1 VRTTIAV
8 SLGLLAIVAPT
19 LPGQTPDWVTGQGR
33 TAQYPETTFLTGYG
47 VATVGGE
54 ITRDRAGESAVAAAR
69 RNLIEKVRVSIQSV
83 TSSRTEE
90 QGAQYSSY
98 FASAVQSTAGL
109 EIQGLASTTYADGEA
124 VHALV
129 QVKREALR
137 ATYQQKVTTLK
148 EQIARTV
155 ALARSLDQAGNTAKA
170 LDEYL
175 SCYPLA
181 RQLEEAQSIL
191 AAVTLTTSL
200 SDVQQQAST
209 NETSIAAIREAV
221 AVLLQ
226 RPLRSVED
234 LAWSLAYQLKGQTGI
249 SGPEPPSVLITPFV
263 YQDTKVASPFSRFFQ
278 PLLERQ
284 AAELGH
290 WKIVTEGQAAYVLAG
305 SYWEQ
310 KDRVRF
316 ILTARSTADG
326 HIAASAEA
334 VIDGKILRATERSL
348 KPENYKA
355 VLADQRVF
363 AKGEIAGGGLTL
375 EAWTNKQVNLF
386 TEGEVMK
393 VLVRVNM
400 PCYLRFIY
408 HMANGKRVLL
418 LNEYYMD
425 ASKVNLVYEIPQEF
439 ESAAPFGGEVLQLFA
454 RTDKFEKI
462 KTASVDGYDIIQEGL
477 SDVMTKTRGM
487 KAAKQRTLQ
496 AEQRLSITT
505 MKD

>member
-1 VRTTIAV
+1 MA
-8 SLGLLAIVAPT
+8 LGLLAILAPP
-19 LPGQTPDWVTGQGR
+19 LSGQTPDWVTGQGR
-33 TAQYPETTFLTGYG
+33 TAQYPESTFLTGYG

-69 RNLIEKVRVSIQSV
+69 KNLIEKVRVSIQTV
-83 TSSRTEE
+83 TSARTEE
-90 QGAQYSSY
+90 QGAEYSSY
-98 FASAVQSTAGL
+98 FASAVQSTASL
-109 EIQGLASTTYADGEA
+109 EIQGLVSSTYADGDI
-124 VHALV
+124 VHAFV
-129 QVKREALR
+129 QVNRAMLR
-137 ATYQQKVTTLK
+137 TTYQQKVATLK
-148 EQIARTV
+148 EQIARTF
-155 ALARSLDQAGNTAKA
+155 ALARSFDQAGSTAKA

-175 SCYPLA
+175 SCYPMA
-181 RQLEEAQSIL
+181 RQLEEAQAIL
-191 AAVTLTTSL
+191 AAVSLTSSL

-234 LAWSLAYQLKGQTGI
+234 LAWSLAYQLKVQPGI
-249 SGPEPPSVLITPFV
+249 GGPEPPSVLITPFV
-263 YQDTKVASPFSRFFQ
+263 YQDTKVASPFSRSFQ

-290 WKIVTEGQAAYVLAG
+290 WKIITEGQSAYVLAG

-355 VLADQRVF
+355 VLADQKVF
-363 AKGEIAGGGLTL
+363 GKGEIAGGGLTL
-375 EAWTNKQVNLF
+375 EAWTNKQANLF

-462 KTASVDGYDIIQEGL
+462 RTASIDGYDIIQEGL
-477 SDVMTKTRGM
+477 SDVMSKTRGM
-487 KAAKQRTLQ
+487 KAAKQKSLQ
-496 AEQRLSITT
+496 AEQRISITT